1 MSSAGPS
8 VPADGSDDLTDRF
21 SRVYTGLVYDV
32 MRESGATAGILPATI
47 RPLDPAVRCAGRV
60 FTVRGR
66 REEGLDPHETL
77 LAWTDFLTRAPAGH
91 VVVCQPD
98 DSELSHM
105 GELSAETLKHRGVR
119 GYIVD
124 GGCRDTEFITDL
136 GFPVWCRY
144 ATPADVVGRW
154 VPDAFEVPI
163 EIGGVRVHTG
173 DYVVADRDGVVVV
186 PGKDAAE
193 VVTAAERAMTQEN
206 SVREAIR
213 LGVSPKEAYL
223 RHGKF

>member
-1 MSSAGPS
+1 MA
-8 VPADGSDDLTDRF
+8 PADQDDLTERF

-32 MRESGATAGILPATI
+32 MREAGTRAGILPATI
-47 RPLDPAVRCAGRV
+47 RPLDPRVTCAGKV

-77 LAWTDFLTRAPAGH
+77 LAWTDFLTRAPAGQ
-91 VVVCQPD
+91 VVVCQPQ

-105 GELSAETLKHRGVR
+105 GELSAETLKHRGVL
-119 GYIVD
+119 GYVVD

-154 VPDAFEVPI
+154 VPDAYQVPV
-163 EIGGVRVHTG
+163 EIGGVLVNDG

-186 PGKDAAE
+186 PADQAAE
-193 VVTAAERAMTQEN
+193 VVAAAERAMQQEN
-206 SVREAIR
+206 AVRDAIR
-213 LGVSPKEAYL
+213 AGVSPKEAYL